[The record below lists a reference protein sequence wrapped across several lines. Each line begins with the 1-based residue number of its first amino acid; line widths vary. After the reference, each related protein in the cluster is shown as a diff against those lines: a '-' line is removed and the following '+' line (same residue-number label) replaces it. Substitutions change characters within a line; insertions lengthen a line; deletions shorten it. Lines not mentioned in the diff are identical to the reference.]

1 MSKQEIIGIFQ
12 IVVSFLLIIAILL
25 QQRGAGLG
33 VFGGG
38 RAEFYHRR
46 RGLEKLIFRGTIA
59 LAVIFFV
66 LGILAFLMK

>member
-1 MSKQEIIGIFQ
+1 MSKQEILGILQ
-12 IVVSFLLIIAILL
+12 IIVSLFLIIVILL

-46 RGLEKLIFRGTIA
+46 RGLEKLIFIGTIV
-59 LAVIFFV
+59 LAGLFFL
-66 LGILAFLMK
+66 LGLLAFLMK

>member
-1 MSKQEIIGIFQ
+1 MSKQEILGLLQ
-12 IVVSFLLIIAILL
+12 IIVSLLLIIAILL

-46 RGLEKLIFRGTIA
+46 RGLEKLIFRATIV
-59 LAVIFFV
+59 LAGLFFI
-66 LGILAFLMK
+66 LGVLAFVAK

>member
-1 MSKQEIIGIFQ
+1 MKQILGIAQ
-12 IVVSFLLIIAILL
+12 IVVSIVLIIVILL

-46 RGLEKLIFRGTIA
+46 RGFEKLIFRGTVI
-59 LAVIFFV
+59 LAAIFFV
-66 LGILAFLMK
+66 LGVINFLVK